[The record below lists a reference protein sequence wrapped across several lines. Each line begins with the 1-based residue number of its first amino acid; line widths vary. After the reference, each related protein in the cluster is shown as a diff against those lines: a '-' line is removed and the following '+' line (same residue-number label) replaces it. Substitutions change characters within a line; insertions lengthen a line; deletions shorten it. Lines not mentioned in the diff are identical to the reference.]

1 DPQIQIVYQHLQFNP
16 ACDVDNLDVDLGKFH
31 QWVGRVG
38 GRLSKTLNVSEE
50 GRVVSFYSKLS
61 YLHSFE
67 DKQFVSF
74 KNDFQL
80 GFFGSFLEAGLGF
93 NARLSSKLSLYG
105 DVTYQHKFKKVGF
118 SGASFSAGLRHLF

>member
-1 DPQIQIVYQHLQFNP
+1 
-16 ACDVDNLDVDLGKFH
+16 
-31 QWVGRVG
+31 G
-38 GRLSKTLNVSEE
+38 GRLSKTLNISEE

-67 DKQFVSF
+67 DKRFVSF

-80 GFFGSFLEAGLGF
+80 GFFGSSLEAGLGF

-105 DVTYQHKFKKVGF
+105 DINYQHRLTKAGF